1 MQAGHAGLML
11 ICGSDP
17 RDAGQLA
24 GLALLS
30 AASCHQ
36 HKNVKI
42 RTMVDYCYIGQC
54 ESDIKERFWIIRN
67 RMSSSERY

>member
-24 GLALLS
+24 GLSKYVIGNFMGLGITIWEM
-30 AASCHQ
+30 
-36 HKNVKI
+36 KI
-42 RTMVDYCYIGQC
+42 FLPIHSITA
-54 ESDIKERFWIIRN
+54 
-67 RMSSSERY
+67 RYTSRSTLTQTA